1 MAALRQSESV
11 CRAESIPMTAIKNPD
26 WTGAPAAPN
35 LPMGAQEAVR
45 SLGEG
50 PVRIVSDDGL
60 EVVFRASKPDRHF
73 DPAANDQIGHFAQDL
88 ARLCA
93 ERKGLPLAAT
103 LLAIAQKT
111 QYRIAA
117 KRAFKAK
124 IQRRKRRFSDILAAI
139 ACILLACTVFFGAQ
153 RRLGEQQHVAVIA
166 VNSISIDAPKSGYL
180 VLAPTLGPVR
190 KGDAVAGIRT
200 PDGDEFVVE
209 APCSCQLAFVS
220 VRSGEKVSK
229 GKPLLKFWQ
238 DGTREFVSLRIQ
250 MVDALRLKSG
260 ASVELAAIS
269 SGLRRQFKVS
279 GGSVS
284 IQPLPFSAGFKPTG
298 QVAVRIYPPSP
309 LDLAAGEIVMARMRS
324 SFIGGEP
331 AIAQAAEGF

>member
-1 MAALRQSESV
+1 
-11 CRAESIPMTAIKNPD
+11 MTAIKNPD
-26 WTGAPAAPN
+26 WTGAAAAAG
-35 LPMGAQEAVR
+35 LPMGAQEAAR
-45 SLGEG
+45 RLGQG
-50 PVRIVSDDGL
+50 AVRIVSDDGL
-60 EVVFRASKPDRHF
+60 EVAFRISQGDRHF
-73 DPAANDQIGHFAQDL
+73 DPAANDQITLLAQDL

-93 ERKGLPLAAT
+93 ERQGLPLAST

-117 KRAFKAK
+117 RRLFKAK
-124 IQRRKRRFSDILAAI
+124 VQRRRRRFADFLAAI
-139 ACILLACTVFFGAQ
+139 ACILLAGAVFFGAE
-153 RRLGEQQHVAVIA
+153 RRLGEQRHVAVIA

-180 VLAPTLGPVR
+180 VLSPTLGPVR

-250 MVDALRLKSG
+250 MADALRLKSG
-260 ASVELAAIS
+260 ASVELAAIT

-284 IQPLPFSAGFKPTG
+284 IQPLPFSAGSRPTG
-298 QVAVRIYPPSP
+298 EVAVRIYPPSP
-309 LDLAAGEIVMARMRS
+309 LNLAAGEIVTARMRS
-324 SFIGGEP
+324 PFVGGEP
-331 AIAQAAEGF
+331 SIAQAAEGF